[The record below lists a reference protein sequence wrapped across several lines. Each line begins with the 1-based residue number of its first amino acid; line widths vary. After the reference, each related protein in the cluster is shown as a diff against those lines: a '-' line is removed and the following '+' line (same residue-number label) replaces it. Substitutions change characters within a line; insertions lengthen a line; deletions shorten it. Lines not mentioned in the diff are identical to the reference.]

1 MSDIEFPDGGVR
13 GIVAIFFGFPEGKTT
28 DAEMEKHETEVLRP
42 TIDFLKDGGF
52 GVFMK
57 RRATAE
63 DFAGFVTGQADF
75 LDGHEPTALLWSA
88 HGGADGS
95 LQTADGPHLAPS
107 KVDGLRID
115 PRLRLVVFSS
125 CHTGV
130 HARRWHRALDE
141 RPTVVGYDGIAI
153 FGDVV
158 KFYSDSDA
166 RSIQLQRLLRTYL
179 LNPALDPVG

>member
-57 RRATAE
+57 RRATLKISPASSP
-63 DFAGFVTGQADF
+63 DK
-75 LDGHEPTALLWSA
+75 PTFWTATNPLRCSGA
-88 HGGADGS
+88 PMGADGS

-107 KVDGLRID
+107 EVDGLRID

-125 CHTGV
+125 CHRCTLVGGIGHSTSAPRLSATTGSQFS
-130 HARRWHRALDE
+130 AMSSSSTRTAML
-141 RPTVVGYDGIAI
+141 
-153 FGDVV
+153 
-158 KFYSDSDA
+158 A
-166 RSIQLQRLLRTYL
+166 RSSSSGSSGLTC
-179 LNPALDPVG
+179 